1 MNSTR
6 STPLRNNPTE
16 PEALITGIQRQGGE
30 GARGHPANQVQRQ
43 AFGGKVAGQYHWH
56 IGQQHAQGRA
66 YDHQYEVRVLGG
78 EHHVRDLGLVA
89 HLGEKERDQGGQEG
103 AVAFETGAFVIVQL
117 VRNQGPERHG
127 DEGCGEG
134 PAQGGGGEEAWDP
147 VSVGAGGV
155 LIGQGG
161 DHYAGYDGPGPA
173 KARGQQRGEQLGLVA
188 DFGQGNDQGG
198 DVQRF
203 HRT

>member
-127 DEGCGEG
+127 DQRCAEG
-134 PAQGGGGEEAWDP
+134 PAQGGGGEEAGDP
-147 VSVGAGGV
+147 VADGAGGEV
-155 LIGQGG
+155 IGQGG
-161 DHYAGYDGPGPA
+161 DHYAGDDGPGPGE
-173 KARGQQRGEQLGLVA
+173 ARGQQ
-188 DFGQGNDQGG
+188 QGG
-198 DVQRF
+198 QPGRGVGRGAG
-203 HRT
+203 RGRGG